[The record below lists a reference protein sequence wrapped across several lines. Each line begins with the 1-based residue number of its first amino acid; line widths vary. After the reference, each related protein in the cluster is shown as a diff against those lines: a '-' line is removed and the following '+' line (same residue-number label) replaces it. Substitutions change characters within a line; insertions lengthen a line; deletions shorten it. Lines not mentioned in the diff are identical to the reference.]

1 MTGLAMV
8 NAMDNTGNGQ
18 DNKTNDD
25 VGNNTTGR
33 DGAGLTDNSANGM
46 GMGGLMLEQ
55 NSALMAPGA
64 GARFGVNGDDSSDHS
79 NTGG

>member
-1 MTGLAMV
+1 MTGFAMV

-18 DNKTNDD
+18 NKTNDD
-25 VGNNTTGR
+25 NTTGQ
-33 DGAGLTDNSANGM
+33 DGAGLIDTSANEM
-46 GMGGLMLEQ
+46 GAGGLMLDN